1 MHTYCS
7 FQGGNQTATIIA
19 LCAMRD
25 LNLSQESCQHAIR
38 DVGGLEVLINL
49 LETDDIKCK
58 VWYSAI
64 THLPSYHKFCG
75 QFISGVEQS
84 TPKFWP

>member
-1 MHTYCS
+1 MDHHLELVCNAS
-7 FQGGNQTATIIA
+7 LQIQGGNQTATIIA

-49 LETDDIKCK
+49 LETDDSKCK
-58 VWYSAI
+58 VS
-64 THLPSYHKFCG
+64 HLFRMSSL
-75 QFISGVEQS
+75 ILRSL
-84 TPKFWP
+84 